1 MTMPLLL
8 ILLLRSKTCGMD
20 IKYKDNIETNSIY
33 KDIQI
38 RQE

>member
-1 MTMPLLL
+1 MTMPLLF
-8 ILLLRSKTCGMD
+8 IIQNKTCGMD

>member
-1 MTMPLLL
+1 MTMPLLF
-8 ILLLRSKTCGMD
+8 IHQSKTCGMN
-20 IKYKDNIETNSIY
+20 IKCKDNIETNSVD

>member
-1 MTMPLLL
+1 MTMPLLF
-8 ILLLRSKTCGMD
+8 IIQSKTCGMD

>member
-1 MTMPLLL
+1 MTMPLLV
-8 ILLLRSKTCGMD
+8 IIQSKTCGKD
-20 IKYKDNIETNSIY
+20 IKYKNNIETNSIY